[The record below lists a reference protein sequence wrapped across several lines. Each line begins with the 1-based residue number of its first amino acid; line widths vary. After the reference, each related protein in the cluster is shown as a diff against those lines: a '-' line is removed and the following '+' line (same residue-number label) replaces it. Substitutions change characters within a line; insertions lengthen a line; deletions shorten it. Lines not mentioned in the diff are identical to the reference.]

1 MDGQVTELTSEDRSL
16 QPLCII
22 PSAALGLLEDFLQVY
37 LPGVPEELMV
47 IHPLAFI
54 NSTILL

>member
-16 QPLCII
+16 RPLCTI

-37 LPGVPEELMV
+37 LLGVPEELMV

-54 NSTILL
+54 NSTI